1 MDLGMKGKIALVAA
15 SSGGLGYA
23 TALQLAKEG
32 AKVMLTS
39 RSEERLASAAEQI
52 VRAAGNP
59 DIAFQAADL
68 SRKEDID
75 ALYGVLVSHFGPAD
89 ILITNAGGPPPGNFE
104 SVKEADW
111 ELGFQL
117 SLMSVVRLVQGA
129 LPHMKEQQFGRIVHF
144 TSSSIKQPIDNLI
157 LSNTF
162 RAGIAGL
169 SKSLALELAPYNILV
184 NTLGPGRVATDR
196 ITFLD
201 QAAADR
207 QGVDIEEV
215 VRRSL
220 ATIPLGR
227 YGKPEEFAVMAA
239 FLASPLNGYVTGQAI
254 LVDGGMVRGL

>member
-1 MDLGMKGKIALVAA
+1 MDLGLKGKVALVAA

-39 RSEERLASAAEQI
+39 RSEERLASAAANITSET
-52 VRAAGNP
+52 GNSNVT
-59 DIAFQAADL
+59 FQAADL
-68 SRKEDID
+68 SRKEDIEE
-75 ALYGVLVSHFGPAD
+75 LYQVLASRFGQAD
-89 ILITNAGGPPPGNFE
+89 VLITNAGGPPPGNFE
-104 SVKEADW
+104 SVNEAGW
-111 ELGFQL
+111 EIGFQL
-117 SLMSVVRLVQGA
+117 TLMSVVRLVQGA
-129 LPHMKEQQFGRIVHF
+129 LPHMKEQKFGRVVHF

-207 QGVDIEEV
+207 QGIDISEV
-215 VRRSL
+215 VVQSQ
-220 ATIPLGR
+220 ASIPIGR

-254 LVDGGMVRGL
+254 LVDGGLVRSL